1 MAIKWQKSGHP
12 LRPVPPRLGGAG
24 KRATALS
31 PVVSGRGRR
40 REQGAQYPHFS
51 LGITP
56 LTSSASSSR
65 WVLERVSLAFRAQ
78 HAELR
83 SRPNLWPKEVRGDRA
98 TRQTLGFEWTNISTA
113 LAKLGPEL

>member
-1 MAIKWQKSGHP
+1 MAINWQKSGP
-12 LRPVPPRLGGAG
+12 LLSPVPPRLGGAG

-65 WVLERVSLAFRAQ
+65 RVLERVSLAFRAQ

-83 SRPNLWPKEVRGDRA
+83 SRPNLWPKVRGDRA